1 MAINYSALI
10 STLVKNLLKSGTFL
24 YLSFEQNYPKLPA
37 SFCKCLCLVSQ
48 CKDIC
53 AEPWEMYQAC
63 SNGKYISAKCVRLLV
78 SISPKRHSTNS
89 FLLKTVLFLDL
100 NKTLK
105 GSSFSVWRRCSCCE
119 SVLSRSGLDS
129 LEFKGLLRISLTIF
143 LALFSTFFK
152 SAGSFFAAKCPRWV
166 MKWLHFFV
174 RYVFHVCNYKTRAH
188 SDT

>member
-105 GSSFSVWRRCSCCE
+105 ARPFLCGEDVHAASLYFHAVVWIVWSSRVCF
-119 SVLSRSGLDS
+119 
-129 LEFKGLLRISLTIF
+129 EF
-143 LALFSTFFK
+143 
-152 SAGSFFAAKCPRWV
+152 
-166 MKWLHFFV
+166 H
-174 RYVFHVCNYKTRAH
+174 
-188 SDT
+188 